1 MGEGAS
7 FLRGYL
13 PALAALS
20 AAYWAAAVLGLQWAV
35 VPGAG
40 TALWPAAGIAFA
52 GLIIGGLR
60 LWPAIVIGR
69 VLAALTVSAPQP
81 LWLILGI
88 SMATMLG
95 GLVPAWLLLRSGN
108 FDPALQRVRDLVAL
122 ALAGG
127 IGGSL
132 ISAGLGG
139 TFLWLGGLPLGR
151 VGPAA
156 LNWALGFSVGV
167 LVAAPLIL
175 SWWPGRAMRLSSGQ
189 WIHLFGALIT
199 VTALSALVFGAIDSN
214 SLRVWHVF
222 PAFVWVAIGFQVR
235 GVSIALAITSMA
247 AVIAAARGFGALALV
262 PMSSGDMLFLT
273 QQFIAVT
280 GLTMLVLGAAV
291 TELQGREAQAQLAAI
306 VSSSPDA
313 MLSVDTKGRL
323 QSWNEGAERLFGYS
337 AKEVI
342 GRHFGFLLPDGSPP
356 VFSRVLAGENS
367 EIEAL
372 RIAGDG
378 RAIDVAI
385 TAGQMRAPGGEV
397 LGVAAVMRD
406 ITARRRAEDYQR
418 LLINE
423 LNHRVKNT
431 LAIIQAIAQQSF
443 GGGRASKEAMASFEG
458 RLMALSAAHDLLTR
472 ENWESASMRRIVEDA
487 VAPHDSGSGRF
498 RTEGPDLRLPPKT
511 AVSLALA
518 LHELATNAAKYGALS
533 DPAGHVEIVW
543 TSEARGDS
551 TWLRFKWSEHG
562 GPPVAPP
569 SRRGF
574 GTRLIERSLA
584 AEFEGE
590 VKLDFRREGI
600 VCTVDAPLPD

>member
-1 MGEGAS
+1 M
-7 FLRGYL
+7 
-13 PALAALS
+13 
-20 AAYWAAAVLGLQWAV
+20 LGLQWAV

-52 GLIIGGLR
+52 GLVIGGLR

-69 VLAALTVSAPQP
+69 VLAALTVGAPHP
-81 LWLILGI
+81 LWLSFGI
-88 SMATMLG
+88 AAATMLG
-95 GLVPAWLLLRSGN
+95 GLVPAWLLLKSRN
-108 FDPALQRVRDLVAL
+108 FDPALQRVRDVVAL
-122 ALAGG
+122 VLAGG
-127 IGGSL
+127 VAGSL
-132 ISAGLGG
+132 VSAGLGG
-139 TFLWLGGLPLGR
+139 LFLWLGGLPLER

-175 SWWPGRAMRLSSGQ
+175 SWWPGRAMRLTGGQ
-189 WIHLFGALIT
+189 WIHLGGALLT
-199 VTALSALVFGAIDSN
+199 VAALSVAVFGAIDSN

-222 PAFVWVAIGFQVR
+222 PGFVWVALAFHVR
-235 GVSIALAITSMA
+235 GVSIALAITSVA
-247 AVIAAARGFGALALV
+247 AIWGAAHGSGALARGQMDV
-262 PMSSGDMLFLT
+262 AEILFLT

-280 GLTMLVLGAAV
+280 GLTMLVLGASV

-313 MLSVDTKGRL
+313 MMSVDTDGRL
-323 QSWNEGAERLFGYS
+323 QTWNEGAERLFGYS
-337 AKEVI
+337 GVEVI
-342 GRHFGFLLPDGSPP
+342 GRHFGFLLPEGSSP
-356 VFSRVLAGENS
+356 VFDRAVAGENS
-367 EIEAL
+367 EIEAV
-372 RIAGDG
+372 RMTRDG
-378 RAIDVAI
+378 RPIDVAI
-385 TAGQMRAPGGEV
+385 TAGQMRARGGEV

-443 GGGRASKEAMASFEG
+443 GGGRASKEAMAAFEG

-487 VAPHDSGSGRF
+487 VAPHDAGSGRF
-498 RTEGPDLRLPPKT
+498 RTVGPDLRLPPKT

-518 LHELATNAAKYGALS
+518 LHELATNAVKYGALS
-533 DPAGHVEIVW
+533 NEAGHVEIDW
-543 TSEARGDS
+543 RSEERGGS
-551 TWLRFKWSEHG
+551 QRLHFRWSEHG
-562 GPPVAPP
+562 GPPVTPP

-590 VKLDFRREGI
+590 VKIDFRIEGI